1 MMKIFGGFVMLTS
14 FYGLEQGSDL
24 ALAQSF
30 LIGLFMFF
38 SEYLFS
44 SVRSLH
50 KQKTQPGS
58 EQSMNQLMCRIK

>member
-1 MMKIFGGFVMLTS
+1 MMKIFGGFVMLIS
-14 FYGLEQGSDL
+14 FYGLEEGSDP
-24 ALAQSF
+24 ALVQSF

-44 SVRSLH
+44 SMRSLQ

>member
-1 MMKIFGGFVMLTS
+1 MMKIFGGFVMLIS
-14 FYGLEQGSDL
+14 FYGLEQGSDP

-30 LIGLFMFF
+30 LIGLFMFI

-50 KQKTQPGS
+50 RQKRNTVA
-58 EQSMNQLMCRIK
+58 NRA

>member
-1 MMKIFGGFVMLTS
+1 MMKIFGGFVMLIS

-24 ALAQSF
+24 ALVQSF
-30 LIGLFMFF
+30 LIGLFMFI

-44 SVRSLH
+44 TMRSLQ

-58 EQSMNQLMCRIK
+58 EQNMNQLICRIK